1 MAVAAK
7 SWILI
12 LLLLFAAI
20 PSSSQASSNEE
31 YKGNKVLVEELTA
44 TWCEYCIIIDPQVV
58 ELQQVHASRL
68 ITITIHPEGDPL
80 NNMAMDLRSARINAN
95 EANGTPAFWLNG
107 AFYGQGVIDMS
118 SLSRQV
124 MKSES
129 SRASS
134 SELTMSPTADGM
146 DIKLT
151 SSEEERNGSRLTIM
165 LIEESITLRK
175 GVASNGQTKFHNV
188 LLNSFS
194 IDLDNQSTEEGGIG
208 WNLSQS
214 EFTSDSVNL
223 QLTNDEILEDD
234 VFWVIIHERS
244 GSSYPLAVISSL
256 EINNAPDADDS
267 SWIWL
272 LVIVGVFGIYLA
284 FPMKKKD

>member
-31 YKGNKVLVEELTA
+31 YKGNKVRVEELTA

>member
-1 MAVAAK
+1 MDVAAK
-7 SWILI
+7 SWMLI
-12 LLLLFAAI
+12 LLLLLAAI

-31 YKGNKVLVEELTA
+31 YKGSKVLVEELTA

-68 ITITIHPEGDPL
+68 ITITIHPKSDPL
-80 NNMAMDLRSARINAN
+80 NNMAMDLRASHINTS
-95 EANGTPAFWLNG
+95 ESNGTPAFWLNG

-134 SELTMSPTADGM
+134 SELTMSPTAEGM

-165 LIEESITLRK
+165 LVDESITVRK

-223 QLTNDEILEDD
+223 RLTNDEILEED

-244 GSSYPLAVISSL
+244 DSSYPLAVISSL

-267 SWIWL
+267 SWMWL
-272 LVIVGVFGIYLA
+272 LVIVGAFGIYLA

>member
-1 MAVAAK
+1 M
-7 SWILI
+7 
-12 LLLLFAAI
+12 LLLLTAI

-31 YKGNKVLVEELTA
+31 YKGSKVLVEELTA
-44 TWCEYCIIIDPQVV
+44 TWCEYCVIIDPQIV

-80 NNMAMDLRSARINAN
+80 NNMAMDLRAARINTS
-95 EANGTPAFWLNG
+95 EADGTPAFWLNG
-107 AFYGQGVIDMS
+107 AFYGQGVIDIS

-124 MKSES
+124 IKSES

-134 SELTMSPTADGM
+134 SELMMSPTPEGM
-146 DIKLT
+146 NIELT
-151 SSEEERNGSRLTIM
+151 SNEEERNGSRLTIM
-165 LIEESITLRK
+165 LVEESITLRK

-208 WNLSQS
+208 WNLIHS

-223 QLTNDEILEDD
+223 RLTNDEILEDD
-234 VFWVIIHERS
+234 VFWVIIHEREDY
-244 GSSYPLAVISSL
+244 SYPLAVISSL
-256 EINNAPDADDS
+256 QINNAPDADDS

-272 LVIVGVFGIYLA
+272 LVIVGAFGIYLG

>member
-1 MAVAAK
+1 MVVAAK
-7 SWILI
+7 SWVLI
-12 LLLLFAAI
+12 LLLLLAAI
-20 PSSSQASSNEE
+20 PISSQASPNVE
-31 YKGNKVLVEELTA
+31 YKGSKVLVEELTA
-44 TWCEYCIIIDPQVV
+44 TWCEYCVIIDPQVV

-80 NNMAMDLRSARINAN
+80 NNMAMNLRAAHININ
-95 EANGTPAFWLNG
+95 EANGTPAFWLDG

-124 MKSES
+124 MRSES
-129 SRASS
+129 SRPSS
-134 SELTMSPTADGM
+134 SELTMSPTTEGM
-146 DIKLT
+146 NIELI

-165 LIEESITLRK
+165 LVEELITLRK
-175 GVASNGQTKFHNV
+175 GVASNSQTEFHNV

-194 IDLDNQSTEEGGIG
+194 IYLDNKSTEEGGIG
-208 WNLSQS
+208 WNLLQS

-223 QLTNDEILEDD
+223 RLTNNETLEDD
-234 VFWVIIHERS
+234 VFWVIIHERNN
-244 GSSYPLAVISSL
+244 SSYPLAVISSL
-256 EINNAPDADDS
+256 EIDNAPDADDS

-272 LVIVGVFGIYLA
+272 LVIVGAFGIYLA

>member
-7 SWILI
+7 SWMLI
-12 LLLLFAAI
+12 LLVLLAAI

-31 YKGNKVLVEELTA
+31 YKGSKVLVEELTA

-68 ITITIHPEGDPL
+68 ITITIHPKSDPL
-80 NNMAMDLRSARINAN
+80 NNMAMDLRASHINTS
-95 EANGTPAFWLNG
+95 ESNGTPAFWLNG

-134 SELTMSPTADGM
+134 SELTMSPTAEGM

-165 LIEESITLRK
+165 LVEESITLRK
-175 GVASNGQTKFHNV
+175 GVASNGQTKFNNV

-223 QLTNDEILEDD
+223 RLTNDEILEDD
-234 VFWVIIHERS
+234 VFWVIIHEREDY
-244 GSSYPLAVISSL
+244 SYPLAVISSL
-256 EINNAPDADDS
+256 QINNAPDADDS

-272 LVIVGVFGIYLA
+272 LVIVGAFGIYLG

>member
-1 MAVAAK
+1 MDVAAK
-7 SWILI
+7 SWMLI
-12 LLLLFAAI
+12 LLLLLAAI

-31 YKGNKVLVEELTA
+31 YKGSKVLVEELTA

-68 ITITIHPEGDPL
+68 ITITIHPQSDPL
-80 NNMAMDLRSARINAN
+80 NNMAMDLRAAHINTS
-95 EANGTPAFWLNG
+95 ESNGTPEFWLNG

-129 SRASS
+129 IRASS
-134 SELTMSPTADGM
+134 SELTMSPTAEGM

-165 LIEESITLRK
+165 LVDESITVRK

-223 QLTNDEILEDD
+223 RLTNDKILEED

-244 GSSYPLAVISSL
+244 DSSYPLAVISSL
-256 EINNAPDADDS
+256 EIDNAPDADDS
-267 SWIWL
+267 SWMWL
-272 LVIVGVFGIYLA
+272 LVIVGAFGIYLA

>member
-7 SWILI
+7 SWMLI
-12 LLLLFAAI
+12 MLLLIAAI
-20 PSSSQASSNEE
+20 PSSGQASSNEE

-44 TWCEYCIIIDPQVV
+44 TWCEYCIIIDPQVT

-68 ITITIHPEGDPL
+68 ITITIHPHSDPL
-80 NNMAMDLRSARINAN
+80 NNMAMDLRASHINTS
-95 EANGTPAFWLNG
+95 ESNGTPAFWLNG

-134 SELTMSPTADGM
+134 SELTMIPTTDGI
-146 DIKLT
+146 DIELI

-165 LIEESITLRK
+165 LVEESITLRK

-208 WNLSQS
+208 WNLIQS
-214 EFTSDSVNL
+214 EFASDSVNL
-223 QLTNDEILEDD
+223 QLTNDEVLEDD
-234 VFWVIIHERS
+234 VFWVVIHERS
-244 GSSYPLAVISSL
+244 DSSFPLAVISSL
-256 EINNAPDADDS
+256 EIDNSPDADDS
-267 SWIWL
+267 SWMWL
-272 LVIVGVFGIYLA
+272 LVIFGAFGIYLA
-284 FPMKKKD
+284 LPMKKKD

>member
-7 SWILI
+7 SWMLI
-12 LLLLFAAI
+12 LLLLLAAI

-31 YKGNKVLVEELTA
+31 YKGSKVLVEELTA

-68 ITITIHPEGDPL
+68 ITITIHPENDPL
-80 NNMAMDLRSARINAN
+80 SNMAMDLRASQINTS

-134 SELTMSPTADGM
+134 SELTMSPTAEGM

-151 SSEEERNGSRLTIM
+151 SSGEERNGSRLTIM
-165 LIEESITLRK
+165 LVEESITLRK

-214 EFTSDSVNL
+214 EFTLDSVNL
-223 QLTNDEILEDD
+223 RLTNDEILEED

-256 EINNAPDADDS
+256 EIDNAPDADDS

-272 LVIVGVFGIYLA
+272 LVIVGAFGIYLA

>member
-7 SWILI
+7 SWMLI
-12 LLLLFAAI
+12 LLLILAAI

-44 TWCEYCIIIDPQVV
+44 TWCEYCIIIDPQVT
-58 ELQQVHASRL
+58 ELQQIHASRL
-68 ITITIHPEGDPL
+68 ITITIHPKSDPL
-80 NNMAMDLRSARINAN
+80 NNMAMDLRASHINTS
-95 EANGTPAFWLNG
+95 ESNGTPAFWLNG

-134 SELTMSPTADGM
+134 SELTMIPTTDGI
-146 DIKLT
+146 DIELI

-165 LIEESITLRK
+165 LVEESITLRK

-188 LLNSFS
+188 LINSFS

-208 WNLSQS
+208 WDLIQS
-214 EFTSDSVNL
+214 EFSTESVNL
-223 QLTNDEILEDD
+223 QLTNDEVLEDD
-234 VFWVIIHERS
+234 VFWVVIHERS
-244 GSSYPLAVISSL
+244 DSPSPLAVISSL
-256 EINNAPDADDS
+256 EIDNAPDGDDS

-272 LVIVGVFGIYLA
+272 LTIFGVFGIYLV
-284 FPMKKKD
+284 FPVKKKD

>member
-1 MAVAAK
+1 MVVAAK
-7 SWILI
+7 SWMLI
-12 LLLLFAAI
+12 MLLLLTAI

-31 YKGNKVLVEELTA
+31 YKGSKVLVEELTA
-44 TWCEYCIIIDPQVV
+44 TWCEYCVIIDPQIV

-80 NNMAMDLRSARINAN
+80 NNMAMDLRAARINTS
-95 EANGTPAFWLNG
+95 EADGTPAFWLNG
-107 AFYGQGVIDMS
+107 AFYGQGVIDIS

-124 MKSES
+124 IKSES

-134 SELTMSPTADGM
+134 SELMMSPTPEGM
-146 DIKLT
+146 NIELT
-151 SSEEERNGSRLTIM
+151 SNEEERNGSRLTIM
-165 LIEESITLRK
+165 LVEESITLRK

-208 WNLSQS
+208 WNLIQS

-223 QLTNDEILEDD
+223 RLTNDEILEDD
-234 VFWVIIHERS
+234 VFWVIIHEREDY
-244 GSSYPLAVISSL
+244 SYPLAVISSL
-256 EINNAPDADDS
+256 QINNAPDADDS

-272 LVIVGVFGIYLA
+272 LVIVGAFGIYLG

>member
-1 MAVAAK
+1 
-7 SWILI
+7 
-12 LLLLFAAI
+12 
-20 PSSSQASSNEE
+20 
-31 YKGNKVLVEELTA
+31 
-44 TWCEYCIIIDPQVV
+44 
-58 ELQQVHASRL
+58 
-68 ITITIHPEGDPL
+68 
-80 NNMAMDLRSARINAN
+80 
-95 EANGTPAFWLNG
+95 
-107 AFYGQGVIDMS
+107 MS

-134 SELTMSPTADGM
+134 SELTMSPTAEGM

-165 LIEESITLRK
+165 LVEESITLRK
-175 GVASNGQTKFHNV
+175 GVASNGQTKFNNV

-223 QLTNDEILEDD
+223 RLTNDEILEED

-267 SWIWL
+267 SWMWL
-272 LVIVGVFGIYLA
+272 LVIVGAFGIYLA

>member
-1 MAVAAK
+1 MAAK
-7 SWILI
+7 SWMLI
-12 LLLLFAAI
+12 LLLLLAAI
-20 PSSSQASSNEE
+20 PSSSHASSNEE
-31 YKGNKVLVEELTA
+31 YKGSKVLVEELTA
-44 TWCEYCIIIDPQVV
+44 TWCDYCVIIDPQVV

-80 NNMAMDLRSARINAN
+80 NNMAMNLRAAHINAN

-107 AFYGQGVIDMS
+107 AFYGEGVIDMS

-134 SELTMSPTADGM
+134 SELAMSPTTEGM
-146 DIKLT
+146 DIELT
-151 SSEEERNGSRLTIM
+151 SSQEERNGSRLTIM
-165 LIEESITLRK
+165 LVEESITLRK
-175 GVASNGQTKFHNV
+175 GAASNSQTQFHNV

-208 WNLSQS
+208 WNLLQS
-214 EFTSDSVNL
+214 EFTQNSVNL
-223 QLTNDEILEDD
+223 RLINDDILEDD

-244 GSSYPLAVISSL
+244 DSSYPLAVISSL
-256 EINNAPDADDS
+256 EIDNAPDADDS
-267 SWIWL
+267 SWVWL
-272 LVIVGVFGIYLA
+272 LAIVGAFGIYLA

>member
-7 SWILI
+7 SWMLI
-12 LLLLFAAI
+12 LLLLLAAI

-44 TWCEYCIIIDPQVV
+44 TWCEYCIIIDPQVT
-58 ELQQVHASRL
+58 ELQQIHASRL
-68 ITITIHPEGDPL
+68 ITITIHPKSDPL
-80 NNMAMDLRSARINAN
+80 NNMAMDLRASHINTS
-95 EANGTPAFWLNG
+95 ESNGTPAFWLNG

-134 SELTMSPTADGM
+134 SELTMIPTTDGI
-146 DIKLT
+146 DIELI

-165 LIEESITLRK
+165 LVEESITLRK

-188 LLNSFS
+188 LINSFS

-208 WNLSQS
+208 WELIQS
-214 EFTSDSVNL
+214 EFSTESVNL
-223 QLTNDEILEDD
+223 QLTNDEVLEDD
-234 VFWVIIHERS
+234 VFWVVIHERS
-244 GSSYPLAVISSL
+244 DSSFPLAVISSL
-256 EINNAPDADDS
+256 EIDNAPDGDDS

-272 LVIVGVFGIYLA
+272 LTIFGAFGIYLV
-284 FPMKKKD
+284 FPMKKED

>member
-7 SWILI
+7 SWMLI
-12 LLLLFAAI
+12 LLLLLAAI

-31 YKGNKVLVEELTA
+31 YKGSKVLVEELTA
-44 TWCEYCIIIDPQVV
+44 TWCEYCILIDPQVV

-68 ITITIHPEGDPL
+68 ITITIHPENDPL
-80 NNMAMDLRSARINAN
+80 NNMAMDLRASHINTS

-134 SELTMSPTADGM
+134 SELTMSPTAEGM

-165 LIEESITLRK
+165 LVEESVTLRK
-175 GVASNGQTKFHNV
+175 GAASNGQTKFHNV

-223 QLTNDEILEDD
+223 RLTNDEILEED

-256 EINNAPDADDS
+256 EINNAPDADES
-267 SWIWL
+267 SWMWL
-272 LVIVGVFGIYLA
+272 LVIVGAFGIYLA

>member
-1 MAVAAK
+1 MVVAAK
-7 SWILI
+7 SWMLI
-12 LLLLFAAI
+12 LLLLLAAI

-31 YKGNKVLVEELTA
+31 YKGSKVLVEELTA

-68 ITITIHPEGDPL
+68 ITITIHPQSDPL
-80 NNMAMDLRSARINAN
+80 NNMAMNLRAAHINTS
-95 EANGTPAFWLNG
+95 ESNGTPAFWLNG

-118 SLSRQV
+118 SLSSQV

-129 SRASS
+129 IRASS
-134 SELTMSPTADGM
+134 SELTMSPTAEGM
-146 DIKLT
+146 DIKLI

-165 LIEESITLRK
+165 LVDESITVRK

-223 QLTNDEILEDD
+223 RLTNDKILEED

-244 GSSYPLAVISSL
+244 DSSYPLAVISSL
-256 EINNAPDADDS
+256 EIDNAPDADDS
-267 SWIWL
+267 SWMWL
-272 LVIVGVFGIYLA
+272 LVIVGAFGIYLA